1 MLKIAD
7 PEKRKS
13 LCSKSDWDSIGKREL
28 CEAKSS
34 SHIIGELK
42 ELRREI
48 PSKSQYSSHIS
59 RGGLLDGGV
68 GLVLW
73 FIHHK
78 VVKNE
83 LGKMEFYLG
92 SRFVQKLCPRQHGDK
107 LVTEYLKEAGIID
120 VVRCGVAGLCN
131 TYYEVKH
138 EWIGIFPSDFELNEW
153 QIDRLKQA
161 HLWAINEQYK
171 RRPFLVGI
179 DETMGRITIPD
190 SDELR
195 EALRNPKTKPSAQYA
210 MNFLR
215 NYLPPE
221 ERRITEAKYCGTIY
235 TPIASLPKEI
245 VKTLLIDGE
254 EVAQLDITAAHPSTI
269 PSMMVE
275 AEKKYGV
282 AGAIQ
287 EAARLRDDLE
297 SGELYDSLAE
307 EVGLSRKDAK
317 ESLLEAF
324 NGKNG
329 HTYND
334 KTFKAFARRFP
345 IAKQVI
351 GKIRNGYRKRLN
363 QKMAH
368 TLSKAIDKSI
378 QTCWEYKIPCYPRTD
393 EIVCRKRDAYF
404 VREVLAAYFL
414 DETGVNA
421 KVGKERVSFIPTEE
435 EVRKQFCERYDL
447 ARFMNS
453 KIERIENDL
462 PLWNC
467 VMMAR
472 LSKPLQKQSQIAA

>member
-1 MLKIAD
+1 VKGSS
-7 PEKRKS
+7 KVS
-13 LCSKSDWDSIGKREL
+13 LNKGKRPKV
-28 CEAKSS
+28 KSS
-34 SHIIGELK
+34 PHIIGELK
-42 ELRREI
+42 KLRREM
-48 PSKSQYSSHIS
+48 SSNREFYSHIS
-59 RGGLLDGGV
+59 RGGLLDGGM

-73 FIHHK
+73 FIHRK
-78 VVKNE
+78 LVKNE
-83 LGKMEFYLG
+83 SGKMEFYLG
-92 SRFVQKLCPRQHGDK
+92 ARFAEKLCPRQHGDK

-131 TYYEVKH
+131 TYYELKH

-153 QIDRLKQA
+153 QIDRLKKA

-275 AEKKYGV
+275 AEKKYGF

-297 SGELYDSLAE
+297 SGLLYDFLAA
-307 EVGLSRKDAK
+307 EVGLSREVAK
-317 ESLLEAF
+317 ERFLQAL
-324 NGKNG
+324 NP
-329 HTYND
+329 
-334 KTFKAFARRFP
+334 TFKAFARRFP

-351 GKIRNGYRKRLN
+351 SKIRNGYRKRLN

-368 TLSKAIDKSI
+368 TLSKPIEKSI
-378 QTCWEYKIPCYPRTD
+378 QTCLMKYKIPCYPRAD
-393 EIVCRKRDAYF
+393 EIVCRKRDADF

-435 EVRKQFCERYDL
+435 YVWEQFSARYDL
-447 ARFMNS
+447 AKYINNQ
-453 KIERIENDL
+453 KERIEDDL

-467 VMMAR
+467 VKMIR
-472 LSKPLQKQSQIAA
+472 LSKTIQKQPQIAA

>member
-1 MLKIAD
+1 
-7 PEKRKS
+7 
-13 LCSKSDWDSIGKREL
+13 
-28 CEAKSS
+28 
-34 SHIIGELK
+34 
-42 ELRREI
+42 
-48 PSKSQYSSHIS
+48 
-59 RGGLLDGGV
+59 
-68 GLVLW
+68 
-73 FIHHK
+73 
-78 VVKNE
+78 
-83 LGKMEFYLG
+83 
-92 SRFVQKLCPRQHGDK
+92 
-107 LVTEYLKEAGIID
+107 
-120 VVRCGVAGLCN
+120 
-131 TYYEVKH
+131 
-138 EWIGIFPSDFELNEW
+138 LNEW
-153 QIDRLKQA
+153 QIGRLKKA
-161 HLWAINEQYK
+161 HSWARNEQYK
-171 RRPFLVGI
+171 RRPFLVWI
-179 DETMGRITIPD
+179 NQTLGRITIPE

-210 MNFLR
+210 VDFLR
-215 NYLPPE
+215 NYLYPE
-221 ERRITEAKYCGTIY
+221 AQEITEAKYCGTIY
-235 TPIASLPKEI
+235 TPIASLPKEV

-254 EVAQLDITAAHPSTI
+254 EVAQLDISAAHPSTI
-269 PSMMVE
+269 PSMMIE
-275 AEKKYGV
+275 AEKRFGV

-324 NGKNG
+324 NGENG